1 MADHFKRCKKK
12 TKLDGNAN
20 PAIENSVIKVIEKDK
35 PESTGENKLS
45 LTETCSSLLD
55 IHSWNLDIGITIK
68 NKCVGIIIKNKC
80 NLCGDLE

>member
-1 MADHFKRCKKK
+1 MDFIQI
-12 TKLDGNAN
+12 NAN

-68 NKCVGIIIKNKC
+68 NKCIGIIIKNKC
-80 NLCGDLE
+80 NKFHVHQCQAQIEI